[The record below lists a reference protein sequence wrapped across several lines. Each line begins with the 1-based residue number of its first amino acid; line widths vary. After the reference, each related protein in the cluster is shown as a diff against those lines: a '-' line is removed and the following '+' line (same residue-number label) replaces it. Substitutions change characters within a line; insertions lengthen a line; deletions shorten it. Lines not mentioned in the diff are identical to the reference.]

1 MPREV
6 HAKELERRP
15 VEEKLTL
22 KSFSDRTEE
31 ELIKSLFNDENKVTE
46 EDKEAIL
53 TSQTSI
59 HKARP
64 GEE

>member
-6 HAKELERRP
+6 HSKELEKKP
-15 VEEKLTL
+15 VEKQIL

-31 ELIKSLFNDENKVTE
+31 ELIKSLFDDSNKVSE

-53 TSQTSI
+53 TEKTSA
-59 HKARP
+59 HHARP